1 MSDSNL
7 LHTELTSSEIAALH
21 DVARQRAI
29 RLRSEAIAD
38 AAARVGRV
46 LQEAQERL
54 RRRMRTVIA
63 GRGEP
68 RRGRA
73 QTV

>member
-7 LHTELTSSEIAALH
+7 SHPQLTSSEIAALH
-21 DVARQRAI
+21 DAARQRAI

-38 AAARVGRV
+38 AAAGFGRV
-46 LQEAQERL
+46 LEEAQERW
-54 RRRMRTVIA
+54 RRRLRVLIA
-63 GRGEP
+63 RRGEP
-68 RRGRA
+68 RRGPA